1 MTVLPHRFT
10 LEYAMRVSCLLVALA
25 IAVNLFW
32 LGAKPVAVNLIPAP
46 WDKLAHFSVFST
58 LTVLVW
64 IGTAG
69 RMPIAAIVAV
79 VCLGALDELHQGTL
93 PGRSADMMDFMTDL
107 LAGTLTG
114 SILYMR
120 ARALHAGDDA

>member
-25 IAVNLFW
+25 IAINLFW

-46 WDKLAHFSVFST
+46 WDKLAHFAVFST

-69 RMPIAAIVAV
+69 RMPITAIVAV

-93 PGRSADMMDFMTDL
+93 LGRSADMMDFLTDL

-120 ARALHAGDDA
+120 ARALHAGDDS